1 MRIPSMPGSSTPPP
15 KAGYMAATDSLPS
28 FHSSVAN
35 AGRTDHTYSC
45 RQPSRERRAGLRRA
59 LRPVPSS
66 LTQVATGSYV
76 AAMRSVGLK
85 TLNNK
90 LSEYVRLAAAGETVL
105 VTDRDRV
112 VAEIVP
118 PRVERSPILGRRG
131 NRSAEGG
138 AEPHSGRRHAGR
150 CGTKGLAEAPGGA
163 RLGASSRT
171 TADHVAGPA
180 SPGAGRG

>member
-1 MRIPSMPGSSTPPP
+1 MPGSSTPPP

-35 AGRTDHTYSC
+35 AGRTGHTCSC

-59 LRPVPSS
+59 LRPCTVV
-66 LTQVATGSYV
+66 LDAGGY
-76 AAMRSVGLK
+76 R
-85 TLNNK
+85 K
-90 LSEYVRLAAAGETVL
+90 LRCSHEIRRPENAQQQAERIRTAGRRGRDGAG
-105 VTDRDRV
+105 DR
-112 VAEIVP
+112 
-118 PRVERSPILGRRG
+118 PRPCRRG

-171 TADHVAGPA
+171 TPRSCRWTSFSGSWTRIDA
-180 SPGAGRG
+180 SGDLR